1 MNISS
6 ADIITREEL
15 YELIWKE
22 PIAVFTRK
30 NEISEYALRKACKV
44 MKIPTPKAGYWENIR
59 LGKKISRLS
68 LSKDPAAI
76 SYITLSSLKKA
87 RTNSPH
93 QNKQQA
99 TVNHAFD
106 IRVSKALLE
115 RAVRWMNYFIETV
128 KTRNHNITQNN
139 GSTYIVIYGQ
149 TIKFY
154 LRELTK
160 TSGPKSK
167 WLNAPLVPTGLLAFK
182 VDGYWGKEWRDG
194 KASLE
199 EQFISIIEELELKA
213 RSLQEQ
219 TANLETGKIAAKE
232 IAENARLKKMLVE
245 KELEAFK
252 QLLQRAERWQKAQS
266 LRDYIAQ
273 WKSNAIAANEM
284 TPELSEKIQW
294 AEEKAHW
301 YDPHTNTANELF
313 AAIDKETL

>member
-6 ADIITREEL
+6 ADIISREEL

-68 LSKDPAAI
+68 LSQDPAVI
-76 SYITLSSLKKA
+76 SYITLSSIKKA
-87 RTNSPH
+87 GTNTPR
-93 QNKQQA
+93 QKNQQ
-99 TVNHAFD
+99 TTTNHAFD
-106 IRVSKALLE
+106 IRVSEPLLE
-115 RAVRWMNYFIETV
+115 RAVRWLNYFIETV
-128 KTRNHNITQNN
+128 KARNHTITQNN

-213 RSLQEQ
+213 RSFQEES
-219 TANLETGKIAAKE
+219 ADLETGKIAAKE
-232 IAENARLKKMLVE
+232 IAKNARLKKMLVE

-273 WKSNAIAANEM
+273 LKTNAIAANEM

-294 AEEKAHW
+294 AEEKADW
-301 YDPHTNTANELF
+301 YDPRTNIADELF
-313 AAIDKETL
+313 AAIDKDSL